1 MRTATFQHRRIVEH
15 QDAYTSEVRWYDDMQ
30 GNEVRYDQF
39 NPASELVIASTVQ
52 EPLTLISVP
61 RRVH

>member
-39 NPASELVIASTVQ
+39 NPASELVIAAIQ
-52 EPLTLISVP
+52 GPLTLTRP